1 MNIAIATP
9 PEESTSIVTR
19 NRIVGF
25 VNDELSAAA
34 LRKGLEGANLSI
46 RRGTIRNAIRMLET
60 DTDLFAL
67 VVDISD
73 IDDPFTEL
81 ERLAGVCP
89 PDVRVA
95 VIGDNREI
103 TFYRELLELGLTEYL
118 PRPLTRDMVLDKLR
132 PKLLGDVAANQIDR
146 GGHVVS
152 ICGAQGGAG
161 ATSIAINLALQ
172 LAETTRA
179 KVALLDLHLQGGEA
193 AVMLGVRPGPGL
205 RIALENPMRA
215 DTLFLERAA
224 IEVNERVCLVSADE
238 DLDAQLEIT
247 EAGVRHVLGLL
258 RQRFNYIVVDVPVP
272 FPPSIYPVIT
282 LSRHVIVLLES
293 EVTGLR
299 NAHALRAAVINIAG
313 KDRVFTL
320 LNRAG
325 RPGGLPRAAVV
336 KALGA
341 EPDIVVP
348 DLGKGMTEALNL
360 GIPALK
366 HVRKLRRHLAP
377 IVREISGVAA
387 ERGSWWRRVLTAH
400 LR

>member
-9 PEESTSIVTR
+9 PEESISIVTR
-19 NRIVGF
+19 NRVVCF
-25 VNDELSAAA
+25 VNDEISAAA
-34 LRKGLEGANLSI
+34 LRKGLEGANLLI
-46 RRGTIRNAIRMLET
+46 RRGTIRHAIRMLET

-67 VVDISD
+67 VTDISG

-95 VIGDNREI
+95 LIGENREI

-118 PRPLTRDMVLDKLR
+118 PRPLTRDLVLDQLR
-132 PKLLGDVAANQIDR
+132 PKLLGDMAANQIDR

-172 LAETTRA
+172 LAETTKA

-205 RIALENPMRA
+205 RIALENPARA

-282 LSRHVIVLLES
+282 LSRHVMVLLEA

-320 LNRAG
+320 LNRAD

-341 EPDIVVP
+341 EPDMIVP
-348 DLGKGMTEALNL
+348 DLGKGMTQAVNL

-377 IVREISGVAA
+377 IVREISGVGA
-387 ERGSWWRRVLTAH
+387 ERSGWWRRVLKAH

>member
-1 MNIAIATP
+1 MSMAVVNP
-9 PEESTSIVTR
+9 PEQAASVVTR
-19 NRIVGF
+19 NRIVCF
-25 VNDELSAAA
+25 VDDELSAAA
-34 LRKGLEGANLSI
+34 LRKGLDGSNLVI
-46 RRGTIRNAIRMLET
+46 RRGTIRNAIRMLES

-67 VVDISD
+67 VVDISG

-81 ERLAGVCP
+81 ERLSSVCP

-95 VIGDNREI
+95 LIGESREI
-103 TFYRELLELGLTEYL
+103 TFYRELLELGISEYL
-118 PRPLTRDMVLDKLR
+118 PRPLTRDLVLDQLR
-132 PKLLGDVAANQIDR
+132 PKLLGDGAPGPTDR
-146 GGHVVS
+146 GGHVIS

-172 LAETTRA
+172 LAETTKA
-179 KVALLDLHLQGGEA
+179 KVALLDLHLQNGET

-224 IEVNERVCLVSADE
+224 IEITDRVCLISADE
-238 DLDAQLEIT
+238 DLDAQLDIT

-258 RQRFNYIVVDVPVP
+258 RQRFNYIVVDIPVP
-272 FPPSIYPVIT
+272 FPPSIHPVIT
-282 LSRHVIVLLES
+282 QSRHVLVLLEA

-299 NAHALRAAVINIAG
+299 NAHALRAAVTNIAG

-320 LNRAG
+320 LNRAD
-325 RPGGLPRAAVV
+325 RPGGLPRETIV

-341 EPDIVVP
+341 EPDMVIP
-348 DLGKGMTEALNL
+348 DLGKGMTQAVNL

-366 HVRKLRRHLAP
+366 HVRGLRRHLAP
-377 IVREISGVAA
+377 IVREIAGVGA
-387 ERGSWWRRVLTAH
+387 ERKGWLRRLF
-400 LR
+400 R

>member
-1 MNIAIATP
+1 MAMVSP
-9 PEESTSIVTR
+9 SEEQASVVAR
-19 NRIVGF
+19 DRIVCF

-34 LRKGLEGANLSI
+34 LRKGLEGSNLSI

-60 DTDLFAL
+60 DTEISAL
-67 VVDISD
+67 VTDISG

-95 VIGDNREI
+95 LIGESREI
-103 TFYRELLELGLTEYL
+103 TFYRELMEIGLTEYL
-118 PRPLTRDMVLDKLR
+118 PRPLTRDMVLDQLR
-132 PKLLGDVAANQIDR
+132 PKLLRDVAPGPDR
-146 GGHVVS
+146 GGHVIS

-172 LAETTRA
+172 IAETTKA

-193 AVMLGVRPGPGL
+193 AVMLGVQPGPGL

-224 IEVNERVCLVSADE
+224 IDVDERVCLISADE
-238 DLDAQLEIT
+238 ELDAQLDIT

-272 FPPSIYPVIT
+272 FPPSIHPVIT
-282 LSRHVIVLLES
+282 LSRHVLVLLEA

-299 NAHALRAAVINIAG
+299 NAHALRAAVTNIAG

-325 RPGGLPRAAVV
+325 RAGGLPKATMA

-341 EPDIVVP
+341 EPDMVIP
-348 DLGKGMTEALNL
+348 DLGKGMTQAVNL

-366 HVRKLRRHLAP
+366 HVSGLRRHLAP
-377 IVREISGVAA
+377 IVREITGVGA
-387 ERGSWWRRVLTAH
+387 ERKGLLRRL
-400 LR
+400 LRL

>member
-19 NRIVGF
+19 NRIIGF

-67 VVDISD
+67 VVDISG

-118 PRPLTRDMVLDKLR
+118 PRPLTRDLVLDKLR

-172 LAETTRA
+172 LAETTKA

-205 RIALENPMRA
+205 RIALENPTRA

-247 EAGVRHVLGLL
+247 EAGIRHVLGLL

-272 FPPSIYPVIT
+272 FPPSIYPVIA
-282 LSRHVIVLLES
+282 LSRHVMVLLES

-299 NAHALRAAVINIAG
+299 NAHALRTAVINIAG

-387 ERGSWWRRVLTAH
+387 ERVSWWRRVLTAH

>member
-1 MNIAIATP
+1 MSVNMAVVEP
-9 PEESTSIVTR
+9 PVETTSVLTR
-19 NRIVGF
+19 NRIVCF

-34 LRKGLEGANLSI
+34 LRKGLDGSNLII
-46 RRGTIRNAIRMLET
+46 RRGNIRHATRMLET
-60 DTDLFAL
+60 DTDLSAL
-67 VVDISD
+67 VTDISD

-81 ERLAGVCP
+81 ERLASVCP
-89 PDVRVA
+89 PDVKVCL
-95 VIGDNREI
+95 IGENREI
-103 TFYRELLELGLTEYL
+103 TFYRELMEIGLTEYL
-118 PRPLTRDMVLDKLR
+118 PTPITRDIVLDQLR
-132 PKLLGDVAANQIDR
+132 PKLLGEVAPAQNDR

-172 LAETTRA
+172 LAETTKA
-179 KVALLDLHLQGGEA
+179 KVALLDLHLQGGET

-224 IEVNERVCLVSADE
+224 IEVNDRVVLISGDE
-238 DLDAQLEIT
+238 DLDAKLDIT

-258 RQRFNYIVVDVPVP
+258 RQRFNYVVVDVPVP
-272 FPPSIYPVIT
+272 FPASIYPVIQM
-282 LSRHVIVLLES
+282 SRHVLVLLEA

-299 NAHALRAAVINIAG
+299 NAHALRNAVTNIAG

-320 LNRAG
+320 LNRAD
-325 RPGGLPRAAVV
+325 RAGGLPRATIA

-341 EPDIVVP
+341 EPDMVIP
-348 DLGKGMTEALNL
+348 DLGKGMTQAVNL

-366 HVRKLRRHLAP
+366 HVSRLRRHLAP
-377 IVREISGVAA
+377 IVREITGV
-387 ERGSWWRRVLTAH
+387 GSMKKAGWKRWVGL
-400 LR
+400 

>member
-1 MNIAIATP
+1 MNMAVVTP
-9 PEESTSIVTR
+9 PQETTNIVSR
-19 NRIVGF
+19 NRIVCF
-25 VNDELSAAA
+25 VNDEISAGALS
-34 LRKGLEGANLSI
+34 KGLEGSNLAI
-46 RRGTIRNAIRMLET
+46 KHGTIRNAIKMLET

-67 VVDISD
+67 VTDISG
-73 IDDPFTEL
+73 IDDPFPEL

-95 VIGDNREI
+95 LVGDNREI
-103 TFYRELLELGLTEYL
+103 TFYRQLMDLGLTEYL
-118 PRPLTRDMVLDKLR
+118 PKPLTRDIVLDQLR
-132 PKLLGDVAANQIDR
+132 PKLLGDVSHVPADR

-172 LAETTRA
+172 VAETTKA
-179 KVALLDLHLQGGEA
+179 KVALLDLHLQGGET

-224 IEVNERVCLVSADE
+224 IEVNERVSLISADE
-238 DLDAQLEIT
+238 ELDAQLHIT

-258 RQRFNYIVVDVPVP
+258 RQRFNYVIVDVPVP
-272 FPPSIYPVIT
+272 FPPSIHSVIG
-282 LSRHVIVLLES
+282 LSRHVLVLLEA

-299 NAHALRAAVINIAG
+299 NAHALRTAVTNIAG

-320 LNRAG
+320 LNRAD
-325 RPGGLPRAAVV
+325 RAGGLPRATMV

-341 EPDIVVP
+341 EPDMVIP
-348 DLGKGMTEALNL
+348 DLGKGMTQAVNL

-377 IVREISGVAA
+377 IVREITGIGT
-387 ERGSWWRRVLTAH
+387 ERKGRLRRL
-400 LR
+400 LGL

>member
-67 VVDISD
+67 VADISG

-81 ERLAGVCP
+81 ERLSGVCP

-132 PKLLGDVAANQIDR
+132 PKLLGDVAANHIDR

-247 EAGVRHVLGLL
+247 EAGIRHVLGLL

-272 FPPSIYPVIT
+272 FPPSIYPVIK
-282 LSRHVIVLLES
+282 LSRHVMVLLES

-341 EPDIVVP
+341 EPDIVIP

-387 ERGSWWRRVLTAH
+387 ERSGWWRRVLTAH